1 MSDGVR
7 LGQLLCDEDI
17 ITKRQLSKAL
27 QEQVKGRKGTLGE
40 ILVEMGV
47 CTFEDI
53 TDAMM
58 SHSSDTQKHEKKHEE
73 IHKEPIPKPVVE
85 PEPVV
90 VQPTPQ
96 PVAQP
101 TPQPVVEEPKVEEP
115 IELSEDKVMGTKFTM
130 SIQTIIALVSVIAAG
145 VGGYYMLL
153 SEIEEAKN
161 LPEPP
166 SIESIFG
173 DEYPS
178 KPDGHNWPRSYEQY
192 KSQVGGLQEDM
203 DAVYEIIDE
212 YEEAIEDLEKLVA
225 NLRVEVAKK
234 KDK

>member
-1 MSDGVR
+1 MNKEGIKI
-7 LGQLLCDEDI
+7 GKLLCDEDI
-17 ITKRQLSKAL
+17 ITKRQLNKAL
-27 QEQVKGRKGTLGE
+27 QAQIKGDKRTLGE
-40 ILVEMGV
+40 ILVALGFCE
-47 CTFEDI
+47 FDDI
-53 TDAMM
+53 TEVILN
-58 SHSSDTQKHEKKHEE
+58 SQEETKQHEEKHEE
-73 IHKEPIPKPVVE
+73 IHNEPIKPEPIPEPTPPPVPQPVPQ

-90 VQPTPQ
+90 
-96 PVAQP
+96 
-101 TPQPVVEEPKVEEP
+101 EEEP
-115 IELSEDKVMGTKFTM
+115 IELSEEKVLGTKFSM
-130 SIQTIIALVSVIAAG
+130 SLQTLGALISVIAAG

-203 DAVYEIIDE
+203 DAVYETLDE
-212 YEEAIEDLEKLVA
+212 YEEAIEELEKLVA
-225 NLRVEVAKK
+225 NLRVEVAQK